1 MGTHAARGRKLPVTR
16 ASNPTH
22 ADATSP
28 DAASIM
34 RRIGL
39 ALLLIPLFARAMSLL
54 SMLPGWDL
62 DPLIMPVPFSGIGP
76 AESITLDCVA
86 LLGAAVMAISAPRR
100 TTRADGIVV
109 ALLAIGAAGVLAHM
123 ATWSGIGG
131 AGSLGD
137 RRIGIAWL
145 SAMLGGVSLWL
156 CRRDDSLRRIAAAV
170 LLGFVGML
178 LAKAALQVFI
188 EHPQTVEAY
197 RANPARFLAGQGLM
211 PDTPMARAFERRLLQ
226 AEATGWFGLA
236 NVFATIMAAS
246 TVTAAAF
253 VAIGQLRRPR
263 LTPVPT
269 AILAVTALA
278 TLLGLSAAGAKGGAL
293 AAAVGFTGLL
303 LAAACTKLT
312 LAPRVRA
319 LLGAVFGLAAVVGPI
334 ALILIRGQIGER
346 MSELSLF
353 FRWFY
358 MQGAAR
364 IFAAHP
370 MGVGPDGFQQAYLLA
385 KPPISPEEVTSPHSI
400 TLDWLADLGI
410 PGFAWVA
417 VVLIAAA
424 AIGRV
429 LTAST
434 ASLPA
439 SPPSTPLPPPTD
451 RNELR
456 LILLI
461 PGLATLLAAWL
472 ERGAVTPDG
481 ALVRL
486 LGLFGW
492 CAIAWA
498 VLNLARAIP
507 SWPIAFAAGAA
518 ALLAHIQID
527 VAASWPQ
534 SVGLIALW
542 LALACTGT
550 PRDPAAPAEPDNSAT
565 RLPRLITAIPIA
577 ILACLAIA
585 LSAPTQVWRWQSALL
600 AANARLGDVADL
612 NARFASLADGSS
624 TENPSAI
631 AASLSA
637 ALARREPGRHAP
649 PRNTDELRTAMAS
662 LESLALADAAAAL
675 RAAARIEPS
684 EWRVRREASRLL
696 IRAAAAANA
705 AGDATLAGKL
715 LGESIAALELA
726 DPAPPA
732 PADTHSRTTAPE
744 WRWLAIAWSE
754 SARNTDDRGLQGF
767 RLTLAAA
774 ALKRAA
780 DLDPYN
786 LEIALRLMRVYTQIG
801 DPANAARWAHKVLEL
816 DPLMRLDKA
825 ARGLTDSERTE
836 AEQAA
841 RSP

>member
-1 MGTHAARGRKLPVTR
+1 MGTHAARGRKLTVTR
-16 ASNPTH
+16 ASISTH

-54 SMLPGWDL
+54 SMVPGWDL

-76 AESITLDCVA
+76 AESITLDCAA
-86 LLGAAVMAISAPRR
+86 LLGAAIMALFAPRR
-100 TTRADGIVV
+100 TTRAEGVAV

-178 LAKAALQVFI
+178 LAKAALQVFV

-197 RANPARFLAGQGLM
+197 RANPARFLAGQGLL

-226 AEATGWFGLA
+226 PEATGWFGLA

-253 VAIGQLRRPR
+253 VAIAQLRRPR
-263 LTPVPT
+263 LSPVPT
-269 AILAVTALA
+269 AIIAVTALA

-303 LAAACTKLT
+303 LSVACSKLALT
-312 LAPRVRA
+312 TRSRN
-319 LLGAVFGLAAVVGPI
+319 LLGSAFGLAAVVGPI

-346 MSELSLF
+346 MSELSLL

-400 TLDWLADLGI
+400 TFDWLADLGI

-417 VVLIAAA
+417 VLLIAAA

-439 SPPSTPLPPPTD
+439 SPPGTPSASPTD

-542 LALACTGT
+542 LALACSRSFAEAAATSSSF
-550 PRDPAAPAEPDNSAT
+550 PRF
-565 RLPRLITAIPIA
+565 LTAFPIA

-600 AANARLGDVADL
+600 AANAQLGDVADL
-612 NARFASLADGSS
+612 NARFSALADGSS

-637 ALARREPGRHAP
+637 ALARREPGQHSP
-649 PRNTDELRTAMAS
+649 PRNTDELRSAMAR
-662 LESLALADAAAAL
+662 LEFLALADAAAAL
-675 RAAARIEPS
+675 RATARIEPS

-705 AGDATLAGKL
+705 AGDAPLAGKL
-715 LGESIAALELA
+715 LDDSIAALELPN
-726 DPAPPA
+726 PAPPA
-732 PADTHSRTTAPE
+732 PSDTHSRTTSPE
-744 WRWLAIAWSE
+744 WRWLAIVWSE
-754 SARNTDDRGLQGF
+754 SARNTDDPALQSL
-767 RLTLAAA
+767 RLAHAAA
-774 ALKRAA
+774 ALNRAA
-780 DLDPYN
+780 GLDPYN

-816 DPLMRLDKA
+816 DPLMRLDQA
-825 ARGLTDSERTE
+825 ARGLTDSERAE
-836 AEQAA
+836 AQRTA

>member
-1 MGTHAARGRKLPVTR
+1 
-16 ASNPTH
+16 
-22 ADATSP
+22 
-28 DAASIM
+28 
-34 RRIGL
+34 
-39 ALLLIPLFARAMSLL
+39 
-54 SMLPGWDL
+54 
-62 DPLIMPVPFSGIGP
+62 
-76 AESITLDCVA
+76 
-86 LLGAAVMAISAPRR
+86 
-100 TTRADGIVV
+100 
-109 ALLAIGAAGVLAHM
+109 
-123 ATWSGIGG
+123 
-131 AGSLGD
+131 
-137 RRIGIAWL
+137 
-145 SAMLGGVSLWL
+145 
-156 CRRDDSLRRIAAAV
+156 
-170 LLGFVGML
+170 
-178 LAKAALQVFI
+178 
-188 EHPQTVEAY
+188 
-197 RANPARFLAGQGLM
+197 
-211 PDTPMARAFERRLLQ
+211 
-226 AEATGWFGLA
+226 
-236 NVFATIMAAS
+236 MAAS
-246 TVTAAAF
+246 TVTAAAS

-278 TLLGLSAAGAKGGAL
+278 TLLALVAAGAKGGAL

-358 MQGAAR
+358 VQGAAR
-364 IFAAHP
+364 IFAANP

-417 VVLIAAA
+417 VLLIAAA

-507 SWPIAFAAGAA
+507 NWPIAFAAGAA

-542 LALACTGT
+542 LALGCTRVPADQAAT
-550 PRDPAAPAEPDNSAT
+550 PST
-565 RLPRLITAIPIA
+565 FPRFFTAIPIA

-612 NARFASLADGSS
+612 NARFSALADGSS
-624 TENPSAI
+624 TENPSAL
-631 AASLSA
+631 AASVAA
-637 ALARREPGRHAP
+637 ALARREPGRHAS
-649 PRNTDELRTAMAS
+649 PRNTDELRTAMAR
-662 LESLALADAAAAL
+662 LESLALADAAAVL

-684 EWRVRREASRLL
+684 DWRVRREASRLL

-705 AGDATLAGKL
+705 VGDATLAGKL
-715 LGESIAALELA
+715 LDDSIAALELP

-732 PADTHSRTTAPE
+732 PSDTHSRTTAPE

-754 SARNTDDRGLQGF
+754 SARHTDDPGLQGF

-816 DPLMRLDKA
+816 DPLMRLDQA
-825 ARGLTDSERTE
+825 ARGLTDSERAE
-836 AEQAA
+836 AERTA